1 MVYAGFLE
9 LYNNNISHVIAEKIW
24 TQKSSKHN
32 SDDQEHNCKFTQ
44 I

>member
-1 MVYAGFLE
+1 MAYAGFHE
-9 LYNNNISHVIAEKIW
+9 LYNNEKIW

-32 SDDQEHNCKFTQ
+32 SDDQERNCKFIQ